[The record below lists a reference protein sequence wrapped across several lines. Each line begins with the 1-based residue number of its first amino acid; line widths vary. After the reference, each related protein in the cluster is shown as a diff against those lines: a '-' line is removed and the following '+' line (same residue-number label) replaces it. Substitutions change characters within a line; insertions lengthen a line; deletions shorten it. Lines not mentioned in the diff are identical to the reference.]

1 MEMTS
6 KLSGLEIS
14 VTTVGICDFSD
25 IDLKD
30 DLLCVMQECLTNIMK
45 HSTARVADINILRNS
60 RGLEI
65 KIEDRGK
72 QHMEEVREGN
82 GLAGIRAR
90 VARYDGD
97 VHFSSADGR
106 GFSVALRIPAE
117 ALL

>member
-1 MEMTS
+1 
-6 KLSGLEIS
+6 
-14 VTTVGICDFSD
+14 
-25 IDLKD
+25 
-30 DLLCVMQECLTNIMK
+30 
-45 HSTARVADINILRNS
+45 
-60 RGLEI
+60 
-65 KIEDRGK
+65 
-72 QHMEEVREGN
+72 MEEIREGN